1 MKGWLTGL
9 LLAMVAIQ
17 ATANELRIGF
27 GTHKPPYV
35 FEGEHKG
42 LEYDIVVAAARA
54 AGIRVVPAYAPMER
68 LHRAL
73 GRGELDGIATTRSQ
87 SGVASF
93 YSQPYIRY
101 DNVAVA
107 LKSRGYRI
115 ERIAD
120 LGNYSVRAFQRA
132 RVLLGE
138 EFQRMA
144 EANPRYH
151 EEAQQIAR
159 NRLLYSGRVE
169 VVIAD
174 RRILRYFNREV
185 YRQVNVGQPIIEY
198 PLFPPTPYQ
207 LGLRDRSM
215 RDRFDRGLADI
226 IASGEYQKIERRY
239 AMY

>member
-1 MKGWLTGL
+1 MKGWAIGL
-9 LLAMVAIQ
+9 LLLAIDV
-17 ATANELRIGF
+17 TADELRIGF
-27 GTHKPPYV
+27 GTHKPPYI
-35 FEGEHKG
+35 FEGEQRG
-42 LEYDIVVAAARA
+42 IEYDIVVAAARA
-54 AGIRVVPAYAPMER
+54 AGITVVPSYAPMER
-68 LHRAL
+68 LHRAFS
-73 GRGELDGIATTRSQ
+73 RGELDGIATTRLQ
-87 SGVASF
+87 GGVTSF

-107 LKSRGYRI
+107 LTSRGYRI
-115 ERIAD
+115 EHIAD
-120 LGNYSVRAFQRA
+120 LGKYSVRAFQRA

-159 NRLLYSGRVE
+159 NRFLYSGRVE
-169 VVIAD
+169 LVIAD

-185 YRQVNVGQPIIEY
+185 YRQVDVSQPITEY

-207 LGLRDRSM
+207 LGLRDQSM
-215 RDRFDRGLADI
+215 RDRFDQGLADI
-226 IASGEYQKIERRY
+226 IASGEYAQIERRY

>member
-17 ATANELRIGF
+17 ATADELRIGF
-27 GTHKPPYV
+27 GTHKPPYI

-73 GRGELDGIATTRSQ
+73 GRGELDGIASTRSQ

>member
-1 MKGWLTGL
+1 
-9 LLAMVAIQ
+9 
-17 ATANELRIGF
+17 
-27 GTHKPPYV
+27 
-35 FEGEHKG
+35 
-42 LEYDIVVAAARA
+42 
-54 AGIRVVPAYAPMER
+54 
-68 LHRAL
+68 
-73 GRGELDGIATTRSQ
+73 
-87 SGVASF
+87 
-93 YSQPYIRY
+93 
-101 DNVAVA
+101 
-107 LKSRGYRI
+107 
-115 ERIAD
+115 
-120 LGNYSVRAFQRA
+120 
-132 RVLLGE
+132 VLLGE